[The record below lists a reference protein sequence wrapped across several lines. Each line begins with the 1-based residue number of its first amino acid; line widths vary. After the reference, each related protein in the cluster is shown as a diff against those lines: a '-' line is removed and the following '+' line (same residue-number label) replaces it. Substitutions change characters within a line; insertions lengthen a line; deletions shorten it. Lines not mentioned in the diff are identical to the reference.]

1 MSDGAVLRQM
11 VTGGAY
17 VAEMG
22 CWEKEKQAVASAT
35 A

>member
-1 MSDGAVLRQM
+1 MALCLDKWLLA
-11 VTGGAY
+11 GAY